1 MRTCYSG
8 TMLRFG
14 VLLLVVAATAVP
26 PVTKSRDEIEAF
38 RSFLESGKSDS
49 GFRIEDRQAAN
60 PHAKVWENSGK
71 YQGDILLEAEQ
82 VQDMLEDF
90 ASGRNAYI
98 WPNTKWPD
106 NVVVYEFAEGHFTQ
120 AAQNAI
126 LNGIAAIERNSCVRF
141 RLRNNNDRN
150 YVRVTNFNDGCY
162 AHVGYW
168 STRGVH
174 ILNLTW
180 PSCSLHTTIVHEW
193 LHILGFLHMQS
204 THNRDDYVRIM
215 WENIWPGM
223 EHNFDKY
230 ESNIV
235 NNMGLPYEYA
245 SSMHYGGYGF
255 SINGR
260 PTMVALYDWH
270 GQMGQQDYVSYWDY
284 LRVRRHYN
292 CPGAWSEDVQGEPQQ
307 PSAEPLTQ
315 EA

>member
-1 MRTCYSG
+1 
-8 TMLRFG
+8 MLRFG

-38 RSFLESGKSDS
+38 RSFLESGKTDS
-49 GFRIEDRQAAN
+49 GFRIQDRQAAN

-71 YQGDILLEAEQ
+71 YQGDILLDEVQ
-82 VQDMLEDF
+82 VQGMLEAF

-106 NVVVYEFAEGHFTQ
+106 NVVVYEFAQGHFTQ

-126 LNGIAAIERNSCVRF
+126 LNGMAAIERNSCVRF
-141 RLRNNNDRN
+141 RLRTNNDRN
-150 YVRVTNFNDGCY
+150 YVRITNYNDGCY

-168 STRGVH
+168 STRGIH

-193 LHILGFLHMQS
+193 LHSLGFVHMQS

-223 EHNFDKY
+223 EYNFDKY
-230 ESNIV
+230 ATNIV

-260 PTMVALYDWH
+260 PAMVALYDWH
-270 GQMGQQDYVSYWDY
+270 GLMGQQDYVTYWDY
-284 LRVRRHYN
+284 LRVRRHYD
-292 CPGAWSEDVQGEPQQ
+292 CPGAWSEQLQGETQE
-307 PSAEPLTQ
+307 PSAEPLAQ